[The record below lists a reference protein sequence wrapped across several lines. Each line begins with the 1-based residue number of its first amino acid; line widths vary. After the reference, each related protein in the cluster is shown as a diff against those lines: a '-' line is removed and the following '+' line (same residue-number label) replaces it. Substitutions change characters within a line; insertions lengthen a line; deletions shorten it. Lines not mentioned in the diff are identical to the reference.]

1 MVCHKMWCATNVQSN
16 ISKEHWQQNQFC
28 ANSTC
33 TLCRYLLLCM
43 VCTQQS
49 PWQIL
54 LFRYAHSQS
63 WQKWMSMN
71 TDEDC
76 TKATECV
83 QTIAIDM
90 QINTYNTFIPSHLT
104 LASSEWLQLCWPM
117 ALLLQFSREDSVPLH
132 TTLSKRIAPFP
143 PLEIH

>member
-1 MVCHKMWCATNVQSN
+1 MWCATIVQSN
-16 ISKEHWQQNQFC
+16 YLQR
-28 ANSTC
+28 
-33 TLCRYLLLCM
+33 TLAAEPILCKLTAPVPSVAIYLY
-43 VCTQQS
+43 V
-49 PWQIL
+49 W
-54 LFRYAHSQS
+54 FAHNNHLGKYSCFAMHTHNHDRNECL
-63 WQKWMSMN
+63 WH

-143 PLEIH
+143 LP